1 MKYASILALLFAASV
16 TAGGT
21 NSPYGVCAHLH
32 RVRSDTERADECRW
46 IASTGIRRV
55 RFDMEWRRV
64 QKEPGAP
71 FDFSHYDKVVADAE
85 AQGLTPLPILFDIPK
100 WAEPVWEHLDE
111 WGAFVEAVVTH
122 YGDRFPDIE
131 IWNEENH
138 SYFWKHDP
146 DPAKYAEVLKTAYL
160 AAKRGGK
167 AARSTSP
174 VAFGDSP
181 LSEGANSPT
190 SAPLREGGGPERAG
204 GSTATATN
212 AILSGEAALNG
223 CGGSSAATAPRVL
236 FGGTAGVPLGFIEGV
251 YKAGGAPFFDAMN
264 IHPYSHPRQPEGH
277 LDVKLEAT
285 RALMAK
291 YGDAD
296 KPILITEL
304 GWPTHNA
311 SLGQVSVLR
320 TGLALAKP
328 DQKTWRVVYA
338 ATSPSMNGGGP
349 PVEIAE
355 AIEAALPPGS
365 SCEACFGARLRERL
379 AAGDVDAVFYPFDET
394 FPVDTF
400 EEVRAF
406 VEAGGVLVD
415 AGGMPLWYCMRETEP
430 GVFTGGAQEGAEC
443 RKSLGLDV
451 DAWWIN
457 PALKNAYIK
466 ANPTDAALA
475 AGFQGDPAGE
485 NADRFQTPR
494 LLGPDDE
501 FIPILTAPISPLR
514 EGGVAGGDG
523 GSTATATN
531 EKLSGNA
538 ALNRLSG
545 EATLNGS
552 SGSSAATAV
561 AASVIRRA
569 GGRRG
574 CVVVSGLRQHG
585 AVGTNSEDNQARYL
599 ARAMAIAFA
608 EGVEQYFWYEFRGRE
623 IDPHYS
629 EHHFGLTHSNFT
641 PKPAWGAYRNFILA
655 RPAGSVQTP
664 GPWHDEKRSFFFP
677 QWTRPDG
684 TKAGII
690 WKTGEPERRELRFET
705 GDAGGPPAAA
715 ATKRGPPNG
724 DIRFRDFTGRTL
736 KPVRS
741 DSGTYV
747 VPLSGSPIFFEG
759 GALSVD

>member
-1 MKYASILALLFAASV
+1 M
-16 TAGGT
+16 
-21 NSPYGVCAHLH
+21 
-32 RVRSDTERADECRW
+32 
-46 IASTGIRRV
+46 
-55 RFDMEWRRV
+55 
-64 QKEPGAP
+64 
-71 FDFSHYDKVVADAE
+71 
-85 AQGLTPLPILFDIPK
+85 
-100 WAEPVWEHLDE
+100 
-111 WGAFVEAVVTH
+111 
-122 YGDRFPDIE
+122 
-131 IWNEENH
+131 
-138 SYFWKHDP
+138 
-146 DPAKYAEVLKTAYL
+146 
-160 AAKRGGK
+160 
-167 AARSTSP
+167 
-174 VAFGDSP
+174 
-181 LSEGANSPT
+181 
-190 SAPLREGGGPERAG
+190 
-204 GSTATATN
+204 
-212 AILSGEAALNG
+212 
-223 CGGSSAATAPRVL
+223 
-236 FGGTAGVPLGFIEGV
+236 PLGFIEGV
-251 YKAGGAPFFDAMN
+251 YKAGGAPYFDAMN

-277 LDVKLEAT
+277 LDVKLEET

-311 SLGQVSVLR
+311 SLGQVAVLR
-320 TGLALAKP
+320 AGLAIARP
-328 DQKTWRVVYA
+328 EQKTWRIVYA
-338 ATSPSMNGGGP
+338 ATSPSMNGAGP
-349 PVEIAE
+349 PTEIAE

-365 SCEACFGARLRERL
+365 TAEACFGARLRERL
-379 AAGDVDAVFYPFDET
+379 AAGDVDAVVYPFDET

-430 GVFTGGAQEGAEC
+430 GVFSGGAQEGAEC

-466 ANPTDAALA
+466 ANPTDAAVA

-494 LLGPDDE
+494 LLGPEDE
-501 FIPILTAPISPLR
+501 FIPLL
-514 EGGVAGGDG
+514 VAKD
-523 GSTATATN
+523 AN
-531 EKLSGNA
+531 GND
-538 ALNRLSG
+538 
-545 EATLNGS
+545 
-552 SGSSAATAV
+552 AV
-561 AASVIRRA
+561 AASVFRRA

-574 CVVVSGLRQHG
+574 CIVVSGLRQLG

-608 EGVEQYFWYEFRGRE
+608 KGVEQYFWYEFRGRE

-655 RPAGSVQTP
+655 RPAGSVQTL
-664 GPWHDEKRSFFFP
+664 GAWHDEKRSFFFP

-684 TKAGII
+684 TKAGIL

-705 GDAGGPPAAA
+705 ITGGAASRRADDLARPEAAPPTGA
-715 ATKRGPPNG
+715 PPV
-724 DIRFRDFTGRTL
+724 ISFRDFTGRTL

-759 GALSVD
+759 GALCVE

>member
-338 ATSPSMNGGGP
+338 ATGPSWIGSGP
-349 PVEIAE
+349 PTEIAA
-355 AIEAALPPGS
+355 AIETALPPGS
-365 SCEACFGARLRERL
+365 TAEACFGERLRERL
-379 AAGDVDAVFYPFDET
+379 AAGDVDAVVYPFDET
-394 FPVDTF
+394 FPADTF
-400 EEVRAF
+400 STVLAF
-406 VEAGGVLVD
+406 VNAGGVLVD
-415 AGGMPLWYCMRETEP
+415 AGGMPMWYCVRETEP
-430 GVFTGGAQEGAEC
+430 GVFTGKAQEGAEC

-451 DAWWIN
+451 DAWWLN
-457 PALKNAYIK
+457 PALPNACIK
-466 ANPTDAALA
+466 ANPTEAANA
-475 AGFQGDPAGE
+475 AGFRGDPAGE
-485 NADRFQTPR
+485 DADRFQTPR

-501 FIPILTAPISPLR
+501 FVPLLVAPIAPLR
-514 EGGVAGGDG
+514 EGGVAEGDG
-523 GSTATATN
+523 GS
-531 EKLSGNA
+531 
-538 ALNRLSG
+538 
-545 EATLNGS
+545 
-552 SGSSAATAV
+552 TAV

-574 CVVVSGLRQHG
+574 CLVISGLRQRG
-585 AVGTNSEDNQARYL
+585 TVGTNSEDNQARYL

-629 EHHFGLTHSNFT
+629 EHHFGLTHRNFT
-641 PKPAWGAYRNFILA
+641 PKPAWGAYRNFALA
-655 RPAGSVQTP
+655 RPAGSVQIP
-664 GPWHDEKRSFFFP
+664 GPWRDKARNLYFP

-684 TKAGII
+684 KAAGAI
-690 WKTGEPERRELRFET
+690 WTTGEKRRLELEFDSESISFVNAFGLSIPPHPIGPNRFALEVSDT
-705 GDAGGPPAAA
+705 PVY
-715 ATKRGPPNG
+715 
-724 DIRFRDFTGRTL
+724 FTGGRL
-736 KPVRS
+736 VK
-741 DSGTYV
+741 
-747 VPLSGSPIFFEG
+747 
-759 GALSVD
+759 